1 MAIAD
6 REVGFK
12 WRYYSPSLVV
22 DGGGNK
28 FTARVKSTGG
38 EAWLQI
44 FKRMPGGVRVLV
56 REIQSELGKSDHA
69 AIVQSGADLHWTLT
83 AHEGDTACNEQEGV
97 LTGVCVPYPGN
108 PQLGMAGA
116 WVPNGGTTVDP
127 EQLKAALREVL
138 GIPGGTQL
146 RPGGGTG

>member
-1 MAIAD
+1 MAISAHSIAD

-12 WRYYSPSLVV
+12 WRYYSPALVV

-97 LTGVCVPYPGN
+97 LTGRVRALPRQSPVRHG
-108 PQLGMAGA
+108 GRVGA
-116 WVPNGGTTVDP
+116 RWRYYGGP
-127 EQLKAALREVL
+127 
-138 GIPGGTQL
+138 
-146 RPGGGTG
+146 